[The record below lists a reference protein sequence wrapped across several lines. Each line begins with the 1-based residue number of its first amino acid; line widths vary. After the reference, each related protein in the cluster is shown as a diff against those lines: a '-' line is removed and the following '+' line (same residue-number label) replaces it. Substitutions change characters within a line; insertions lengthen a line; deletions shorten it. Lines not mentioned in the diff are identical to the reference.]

1 MSWLRSTLEGA
12 GLERFGVSGFLIF
25 VSVISVAVGAG
36 LALFFRVPALGVF
49 GALGLVGFS
58 LELLAGL
65 AKKRRSEL
73 LKLWPEV
80 VDSIASAVAA
90 GISLPEAFQQLSN
103 RGPMRLR
110 MAFGGFNQRL
120 DVGWGTLDALDW
132 LKSQFGEVH
141 SDRLIEVLRLSTQ
154 NGGEALGV
162 ALKSQSKQLREDI
175 VLLGQLESKQGWVS
189 GTAKLAVASPW
200 IIVAMLS
207 IRPENAAIYNSTSGA
222 VVLLVGFLI
231 SIGAYRVIHLMSL
244 LPQQPRVFA

>member
-1 MSWLRSTLEGA
+1 MFWLRSTLEGA
-12 GLERFGVSGFLIF
+12 GLERFGVSGFVAC

-36 LALFFRVPALGVF
+36 LSVFFSVPALGVF

-58 LELLAGL
+58 LELLAGV
-65 AKKRRSEL
+65 AKKRRAEL
-73 LKLWPEV
+73 VKLWPEV

-90 GISLPEAFQQLSN
+90 GISLPEAFQQLST

-120 DVGWGTLDALDW
+120 DSGWVMLDALDW
-132 LKSQFGEVH
+132 LKAQFGEVH

-154 NGGEALGV
+154 NGGEALGA
-162 ALKSQSKQLREDI
+162 ALKAQSRQLRDDI
-175 VLLGQLESKQGWVS
+175 GLIGQLESKQGWVS

-207 IRPENAAIYNSTSGA
+207 IRPENAAIYNSPSGA
-222 VVLLVGFLI
+222 GVLLVGFLV
-231 SIGAYRVIHLMSL
+231 SVGAYRVIHVMSL